1 MADRISH
8 FLDHTERKLIQ
19 RCVFLTVC
27 FWSITLS
34 SFGQRDSYQEFSNVF
49 LGNDASIVTCLMQ
62 DQQGLM
68 WMGSDKGLFSY
79 DGYSVQQHLFSLQR
93 NKGVITSMIHC
104 GLFVDA
110 IHLYLGSENGLLVYN
125 IKTDSFEKQP
135 FDLQMDI
142 RSMVVFEGD
151 LWIGTL
157 SGLYRYSFKK
167 RSLEDV
173 TKSNNFVIPNK
184 VIYVLLKSQSNVLY
198 VGTYNGLC
206 YLDTKTGTFRQ
217 IALPVVSLKNNLLV
231 NSLLED
237 TIRKCVWVGTEGYLF
252 KFIPATRLIERVS
265 AFDGNSIKSMA
276 LDHDNNLLLG
286 TDNGLYIYNQEKKII
301 KHVVHDSRDNK
312 SLTNNIIWTIFTD
325 RQMNVWFGTDYG
337 VSCFK
342 YNKVY
347 RDVPIS
353 QLTGVGDGN
362 QLQVIF
368 KDSRDN
374 FWYGGTNGL
383 IYTSANGKTCLWYK
397 MGDAHYPISHNRIR
411 AIYEDR
417 DKNLWVATDGSLNRY
432 NYQTH
437 QFIHYNIVDKT
448 GTRNANWAY
457 SLFEDEQNRLWIA
470 TCLGGI
476 FVVDKD
482 KLINS
487 VLSVYIA
494 EQNYYKHTGVSGLSD
509 SYITH
514 ILPDMQENVWALTN
528 SGEINKIDTH
538 TGVVSR
544 FSVKTDSKDSSSANA
559 SCMIRDREGYIWVG
573 FFGGL
578 NRIDPRTNRFQIV
591 QSNRLKDV
599 YVRLLTEENNHIWI
613 TTSDGT
619 FVLDK
624 SNLKIRRV
632 NVPDKQFSCSFYD
645 EVQDEMYFGG
655 VDGFIVFSPSIVNNK
670 ITNPSLVLTGL
681 YVNDRLYQAGLD
693 YKGSSIRYS
702 KKVELPYNQN
712 NVTFEFS
719 DLNFSEDAGNQYVY
733 QLKGADGTWR
743 TAKSDMNRISYTNL
757 SPGSYYL
764 NIGKMDADGKMTLSN
779 IDFLLIIRPP
789 WYATIWAKLFYSLL
803 IVGFLLWIIRYYRE
817 KHRLKIER
825 IEKEKSLELSNLK
838 IDFFTNA
845 SHELK
850 TPLSLIIGPLGKLLI
865 ETKNASLKKQ
875 LNDIQQNAFRLN
887 ALIQQVIGFERFDSS
902 FNSMLIPSQVEF
914 IEFAKGIFSVYEE
927 AFRTKLLTSDFVSYD
942 VRVFFYMDV
951 LKMESVLNNLISNAY
966 KFSNEGGTITLEIH
980 QSNGI
985 EHQLTISISDTG
997 IGIPAEDMPYIFDR
1011 FFQSRKTSGDKE
1023 GTGIGLSL
1031 VKNYVEQHG
1040 GTIQVVS
1047 EEDKGSIFT
1056 LLLPIVESQ
1065 SEELAEQSTGV
1076 AGVSGTERIDKLI
1089 LIVEDNLEVCNF
1101 IVKSLSPWY
1110 HCEVAHNGK
1119 NGLERALKL
1128 HPDLIIADMMMPV
1141 MNGLEMC
1148 RLLRKQK
1155 EMALVPII
1163 MLTAKD
1169 DKMTEEKSMESG
1181 VNAFVAK
1188 PFDTNMLLLRI
1199 RQLVGIKQY
1208 LNEKVRL
1215 DALSAPKEI
1224 EAESWEEKF
1233 LVNITRI
1240 IEEKVADPDLSV
1252 NMLSRSSGVSDK
1264 QIYRKIKQL
1273 TGLTPVDYIRS
1284 IRMKKAAM
1292 LLTQK
1297 KFSVAEV
1304 MYLVGF
1310 SNYSYF
1316 SKCFHAKYGKTPK
1329 QFME

>member
-1 MADRISH
+1 MADLISPSPY
-8 FLDHTERKLIQ
+8 HTERTLIQ
-19 RCVFLTVC
+19 RCVFLTFC

-34 SFGQRDSYQEFSNVF
+34 SFGQGDAYREFENVF
-49 LGNDASIVTCLMQ
+49 LGNDASIVNCLIQ

-79 DGYSVQQHLFSLQR
+79 NGYSVQQHLFSLQKSR
-93 NKGVITSMIHC
+93 SVINSMIHC

-110 IHLYLGSENGLLVYN
+110 IHLYLGSESGLLVYN
-125 IKTDSFEKQP
+125 IETDSFEKP
-135 FDLQMDI
+135 LFDLQVDI

-157 SGLYRYSFKK
+157 NGLYRYSFKK

-173 TKSNNFVIPNK
+173 TKRDNFVIPNK
-184 VIYVLLKSQSNVLY
+184 VIYVLLKSQSDVLY

-206 YLDTKTGTFRQ
+206 YLDTRTGASRQ

-237 TIRKCVWVGTEGYLF
+237 PIHKCVWVGTEGYLF
-252 KFIPATRLIERVS
+252 EFIPATRSIKRVS

-286 TDNGLYIYNQEKKII
+286 TDNGLYVYNQEKKNI

-337 VSCFK
+337 VSCFN
-342 YNKVY
+342 YNKAY

-362 QLQVIF
+362 QLQAIF
-368 KDSRDN
+368 KDSHNN

-383 IYTSANGKTCLWYK
+383 IYTSADGKTCLWYK
-397 MGDAHYPISHNRIR
+397 MGDARYSISHNRIR

-470 TCLGGI
+470 TYLGGI
-476 FVVDKD
+476 FVVNKD
-482 KLINS
+482 KLIQNRS
-487 VLSVYIA
+487 GTYVA
-494 EQNYYKHTGVSGLSD
+494 EQNYFKGTGARGLSD
-509 SYITH
+509 RFINC
-514 ILPDMQENVWALTN
+514 ILPDLQGNVWALTYN
-528 SGEINKIDTH
+528 NGINKIDAH
-538 TGVVSR
+538 TGLVSK
-544 FSVKTDSKDSSSANA
+544 FSLKTDSTGSSSANA
-559 SCMIRDREGYIWVG
+559 SCMIRDRKGYIWVG

-578 NRIDPRTNRFQIV
+578 NRIDPRTNQFQEV
-591 QSNRLKDV
+591 QSNRFKDA

-624 SNLKIRRV
+624 SSLKIRWV
-632 NVPDKQFSCSFYD
+632 NVPDKPFSCSFYN
-645 EVQDEMYFGG
+645 EVQHEVYLGG
-655 VDGFIVFSPSIVNNK
+655 VDGFIAFSPSIVNNK

-693 YKGSSIRYS
+693 YKGNSIRYS
-702 KKVELPYNQN
+702 KQIELPYNQN

-719 DLNFSEDAGNQYVY
+719 DLNFSEDVGNQYVY

-743 TAKSDMNRISYTNL
+743 TVKSDMNRISYTNL
-757 SPGSYYL
+757 PPGSYRL
-764 NIGKMDADGKMTLSN
+764 NIGKVDADGKMILSN
-779 IDFLLIIRPP
+779 IDFLVIIRSP
-789 WYATIWAKLFYSLL
+789 WYATIWAKLFYLLL
-803 IVGFLLWIIRYYRE
+803 IVGFLLWSIRYYRE

-825 IEKEKSLELSNLK
+825 IKKEKSLELSNMK

-875 LNDIQQNAFRLN
+875 LNAIQQNAFRLN
-887 ALIQQVIGFERFDSS
+887 TLIQQVIGFERFDGSS
-902 FNSMLIPSQVEF
+902 NSMLIPSQVEF

-927 AFRTKLLTSDFVSYD
+927 AFRTKHLTSDFVTD
-942 VRVFFYMDV
+942 EDWVLVNMDV

-966 KFSNEGGTITLEIH
+966 KFSREGGKITLEIH
-980 QSNGI
+980 QSNEK

-997 IGIPAEDMPYIFDR
+997 IGIPAADIPYIFDR
-1011 FFQSRKTSGDKE
+1011 FFQSRKTAGDKE

-1040 GTIQVVS
+1040 GTIQVAS
-1047 EEDKGSIFT
+1047 EEDKGTVVT

-1065 SEELAEQSTGV
+1065 STESAEQS
-1076 AGVSGTERIDKLI
+1076 AGVTGASCPERSDALI

-1101 IVKSLSPWY
+1101 IVQSLSPWY
-1110 HCEVAHNGK
+1110 RCEVAHNGK
-1119 NGLERALKL
+1119 NGLDKALKL

-1148 RLLRKQK
+1148 RQLRKQT

-1169 DKMTEEKSMESG
+1169 DKMTEEKSMEIG

-1199 RQLVGIKQY
+1199 KQLIGTKQH

-1233 LVNITRI
+1233 LSNITRI